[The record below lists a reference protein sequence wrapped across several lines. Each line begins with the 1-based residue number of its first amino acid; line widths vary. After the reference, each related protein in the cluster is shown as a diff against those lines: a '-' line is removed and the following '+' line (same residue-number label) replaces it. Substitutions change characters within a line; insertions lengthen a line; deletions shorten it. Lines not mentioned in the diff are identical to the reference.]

1 MADSFTITR
10 TLVATPETVW
20 EVWTTPE
27 FDDAQVEATVAGYK
41 GFFDAMERVIEEL
54 RLTP

>member
-27 FDDAQVEATVAGYK
+27 FDDAQVEATVAGYN
-41 GFFDAMERVIEEL
+41 GFFDAMERVIADL
-54 RLTP
+54 G